1 MILHLLTDD
10 KFADYAIEQFSSFS
24 ETSEFVVVA
33 FTSDFK
39 YIKNNEKVIYIKWNK
54 DDIDLL
60 ISGLSK
66 YSGVVFHG
74 MFYPWQEDIIN
85 SLDKQKI
92 AWMFWGG
99 EIYGRSEVNETFL
112 APKTKFLLKLY
123 NIKNILRGRK
133 TENVYSIP
141 LESYKK
147 INFCLTDVN
156 YEFDYAKKL
165 LDNQMQMMWYNYYSI
180 EDTVGSLMNFR
191 STGKDIFLGNSC
203 TIENNFIEAFS
214 IVKNLILN
222 NSRVIV
228 PLSYGSPWLKN
239 ILLKLGKLYFKKNF
253 LPLIDFLPREEY
265 NSYMTNCGVM
275 IMNHYRP
282 QAQGNIIT
290 GLWLG
295 MRVFLSNKNMAY
307 QYFKDKGIILY
318 SIEDDLNKDKELN
331 PLSDEEMMH
340 NRAILYS
347 LYSKESMLNAT
358 KNVIDHLS

>member
-10 KFADYAIEQFSSFS
+10 KFADYAIEQFSSFP
-24 ETSEFVVVA
+24 ETSEFVVIA

-54 DDIDLL
+54 DDIDSL
-60 ISGLSK
+60 ISSLSK

-85 SLDKQKI
+85 NLDKQKI

-99 EIYGRSEVNETFL
+99 EIYGRDEVSNTFL
-112 APKTKFLLKLY
+112 APKSKLLLQLY
-123 NIKNILRGRK
+123 NIKNRLQGKKQDTI
-133 TENVYSIP
+133 YSLP
-141 LESYKK
+141 VELYKK
-147 INFCLTDVN
+147 VDYCLTDMQN
-156 YEFDYAKKL
+156 EFDYAKQL
-165 LDNQMQMMWYNYYSI
+165 LDNQMQMIWYNYYSI
-180 EDTVGSLMNFR
+180 EDTVGSLINSR
-191 STGKDIFLGNSC
+191 STGKDVFLGNSC
-203 TIENNFIEAFS
+203 TIENNFLEAFYT
-214 IVKNLILN
+214 LRRLRLN
-222 NSRVIV
+222 NNRVIV

-295 MRVFLSNKNMAY
+295 MRVFLSKKNITY
-307 QYFKDKGIILY
+307 QYFKDNGIILY
-318 SIEDDLNKDKELN
+318 SIEDDLNKNIELN
-331 PLSDEEMMH
+331 PLNDEELQH
-340 NRAILYS
+340 NRAILYR
-347 LYSKESMLNAT
+347 LYSKESTLQAT
-358 KNVIDHLS
+358 KNVIDKLN